1 MVVREP
7 IRDSER
13 KCFCTNRI
21 RCTDGG
27 TVPPPLVFV
36 RERGQVAGHDLFGLS
51 YANVTLAPWGW
62 VIKQNMSDDAADV
75 QRVLAGDV
83 DAYAALV
90 DRYYDRCARFAV
102 RMLGNR
108 DDAEDALQVT
118 FVRAYRALDR
128 YQERDRFSAWLYRIL
143 VNQCRSI
150 AARRAHR
157 EKVFV
162 REEAL
167 LLNAP
172 DRSTSWT
179 GEDEEFVQRV
189 LSELDPLL
197 REAFLLKYIE
207 EMSYEEMSTLTGV
220 GVSALKMRVK
230 RACDRLRERWE
241 RIKHD

>member
-1 MVVREP
+1 
-7 IRDSER
+7 
-13 KCFCTNRI
+13 
-21 RCTDGG
+21 
-27 TVPPPLVFV
+27 
-36 RERGQVAGHDLFGLS
+36 
-51 YANVTLAPWGW
+51 
-62 VIKQNMSDDAADV
+62 MSDDAADV

-83 DAYAALV
+83 EAYAALV
-90 DRYYDRCARFAV
+90 DRYYDRCARFAI

-108 DDAEDALQVT
+108 DDAEDALQAT
-118 FVRAYRALDR
+118 FLRAYRALNR

-143 VNQCRSI
+143 VNQCRSL

-172 DRSTSWT
+172 DKSTGWS

-189 LSELDPLL
+189 LNELDPLL

-207 EMSYEEMSTLTGV
+207 EMSYEEMSALTGV
-220 GVSALKMRVK
+220 REPQPAGCDSSITTGNRSASSVSRKENCRPCHPGMKTSPLA
-230 RACDRLRERWE
+230 
-241 RIKHD
+241 

>member
-1 MVVREP
+1 
-7 IRDSER
+7 
-13 KCFCTNRI
+13 
-21 RCTDGG
+21 
-27 TVPPPLVFV
+27 
-36 RERGQVAGHDLFGLS
+36 
-51 YANVTLAPWGW
+51 VTLALGGW
-62 VIKQNMSDDAADV
+62 VIPEDMTQDAADV

-83 DAYAALV
+83 EAYTALV

-108 DDAEDALQVT
+108 DDAEDALQAT
-118 FVRAYRALDR
+118 FLRAYRALDR

-143 VNQCRSI
+143 VNQCRSM

-157 EKVFV
+157 ERVFV
-162 REEAL
+162 REEAVL
-167 LLNAP
+167 ARAADERPNW
-172 DRSTSWT
+172 S

-197 REAFLLKYIE
+197 REAFLLKHIE
-207 EMSYEEMSTLTGV
+207 EMSYEEMSALTGV

-241 RIKHD
+241 RIKDD

>member
-1 MVVREP
+1 M
-7 IRDSER
+7 
-13 KCFCTNRI
+13 
-21 RCTDGG
+21 
-27 TVPPPLVFV
+27 
-36 RERGQVAGHDLFGLS
+36 
-51 YANVTLAPWGW
+51 TLGARGW
-62 VIKQNMSDDAADV
+62 VIAKDMSDDAADV

-90 DRYYDRCARFAV
+90 DRYYDRCARFAI

-118 FVRAYRALDR
+118 FLRAYRALHR

-143 VNQCRSI
+143 ANQCRSI

-157 EKVFV
+157 ERVFV
-162 REEAL
+162 REEAV

-172 DRSTSWT
+172 DRGGDWT
-179 GEDEEFVQRV
+179 GEEDDFVQHV
-189 LSELDPLL
+189 LGELDPLL

-207 EMSYEEMSTLTGV
+207 ELSYEEMSEMTGV

-241 RIKHD
+241 RIKDA

>member
-1 MVVREP
+1 
-7 IRDSER
+7 
-13 KCFCTNRI
+13 
-21 RCTDGG
+21 
-27 TVPPPLVFV
+27 
-36 RERGQVAGHDLFGLS
+36 
-51 YANVTLAPWGW
+51 
-62 VIKQNMSDDAADV
+62 MSDDAADV

-90 DRYYDRCARFAV
+90 DRYYDRCARFAI

-108 DDAEDALQVT
+108 DDAEDALQAT
-118 FVRAYRALDR
+118 FLRAYRALNR

-157 EKVFV
+157 ERVFV

-172 DRSTSWT
+172 DQSSGWS

-207 EMSYEEMSTLTGV
+207 EMSYEEMSALTGV

-241 RIKHD
+241 RIKDE

>member
-1 MVVREP
+1 
-7 IRDSER
+7 
-13 KCFCTNRI
+13 
-21 RCTDGG
+21 
-27 TVPPPLVFV
+27 
-36 RERGQVAGHDLFGLS
+36 
-51 YANVTLAPWGW
+51 
-62 VIKQNMSDDAADV
+62 MSDDAADV

-90 DRYYDRCARFAV
+90 DRYYDRCARYAV

-108 DDAEDALQVT
+108 DDAEDALQAT
-118 FVRAYRALDR
+118 FYRALNR

-143 VNQCRSI
+143 VNQCRSV

-157 EKVFV
+157 DRVFV

-172 DRSTSWT
+172 DRTPNWS

-189 LSELDPLL
+189 LNELDPLL
-197 REAFLLKYIE
+197 REAFLLKYID
-207 EMSYEEMSTLTGV
+207 EMSYEEMSALTGV

-230 RACDRLRERWE
+230 RACDRLRDRWE
-241 RIKHD
+241 RIKDD